1 MVIPQWPHDIYFLEL
16 LEAFREGLR
25 TKVKM
30 AIISMSW
37 RTLAE
42 VVELTIMIEEKM
54 QIRKKSIARYCQD
67 SDNDE
72 SKHYDEEKK

>member
-1 MVIPQWPHDIYFLEL
+1 
-16 LEAFREGLR
+16 
-25 TKVKM
+25 
-30 AIISMSW
+30 
-37 RTLAE
+37 LAE